1 MGKLVPILLLLIG
14 TGAGFGAGVFLAPE
28 PAECPDPAE
37 VADGETV
44 PDGCETQPPADVA
57 EDEDASEEPEA
68 PPVEFV
74 RLNDQIVV
82 PVLSDGNVR
91 SLVVLSITLEVD
103 LGQTAPIFALE
114 PKLRDAFLRVLFDHA
129 NVGGFDG
136 NYTDASRMESLR
148 RALLEVARKT
158 GGEVV
163 QNVLI
168 LDLLRQDV

>member
-28 PAECPDPAE
+28 PADCPDPAGI
-37 VADGETV
+37 ADGETV
-44 PDGCETQPPADVA
+44 PEGCKAEPPDEVA
-57 EDEDASEEPEA
+57 EDEEPGEETEA
-68 PPVEFV
+68 PSVEFV

-82 PVLSDGNVR
+82 PVLSDGNIK

-103 LGQTAPIFALE
+103 LGQTAPVFALE

-136 NYTDASRMESLR
+136 NYTDATRMESLR

>member
-1 MGKLVPILLLLIG
+1 MGKLVPIFLLLIG

-28 PAECPDPAE
+28 PVECPDPAQI
-37 VADGETV
+37 ADGETV
-44 PDGCETQPPADVA
+44 PDGCEAEPPVEVA
-57 EDEDASEEPEA
+57 EDEDSGEEA
-68 PPVEFV
+68 DVLPVEFV

-91 SLVVLSITLEVD
+91 SLVVMSITLEVD

-114 PKLRDAFLRVLFDHA
+114 PKLRDAFLRVLFDHS

-136 NYTDASRMESLR
+136 NYTDASRMENLR

-158 GGEVV
+158 GGEVI